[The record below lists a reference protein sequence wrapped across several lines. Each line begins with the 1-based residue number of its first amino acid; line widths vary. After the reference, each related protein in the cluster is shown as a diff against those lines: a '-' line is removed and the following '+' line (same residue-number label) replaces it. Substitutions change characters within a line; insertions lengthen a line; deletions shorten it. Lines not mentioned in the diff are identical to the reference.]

1 MCVGT
6 LYVGPQSSS
15 HFSVATGMVRFVVL
29 VSECLSFPSFP
40 SPGDQSQFAS
50 LSLFLLC
57 LIAESWISKKSDLNC
72 SYLSIPNPTYS
83 SRFQRVS
90 VPKRLVYNVFASPN
104 PYYSLL
110 HDVQRHKYMQT

>member
-1 MCVGT
+1 MSAFHFLHFLLQEINLNLHVRHFFFYVFYVGMVSYNVGT
-6 LYVGPQSSS
+6 LG
-15 HFSVATGMVRFVVL
+15 
-29 VSECLSFPSFP
+29 E
-40 SPGDQSQFAS
+40 
-50 LSLFLLC
+50 
-57 LIAESWISKKSDLNC
+57 IADSWISKKSDLNC